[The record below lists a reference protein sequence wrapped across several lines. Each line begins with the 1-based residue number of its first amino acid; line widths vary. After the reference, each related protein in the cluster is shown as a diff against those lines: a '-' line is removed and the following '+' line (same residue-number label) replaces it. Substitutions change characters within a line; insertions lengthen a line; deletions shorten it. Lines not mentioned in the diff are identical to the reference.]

1 METWD
6 AIRSKRAIRDY
17 DPRPV
22 PDDVIRRVLDAGRR
36 AGSAR
41 NVQPWRFILVR
52 DPERKKALS
61 ECGRFAGHLATAAF
75 AVVICTDAG
84 HRKWAGFDAGRAAQN
99 MMLAAWDQGV
109 GSCVVALHDEARARD
124 LLGVPPTYDIQVA
137 IAFGYPSTQGEG
149 RFQRFVRTKV
159 LRVTGRRPLEEMV
172 FEEQW
177 GRRWGQSAFN
187 L

>member
-1 METWD
+1 METWE
-6 AIRSKRAIRDY
+6 AIRTKRAIRDY

-22 PDDVIRRVLDAGRR
+22 PDEIIRRVLDAGRR

-52 DPERKKALS
+52 DEARKKALS

-84 HRKWAGFDAGRAAQN
+84 HRKWAGLDAGRAAQN

-109 GSCVVALHDEARARD
+109 GSCVVALHDEARARQ
-124 LLGVPPTYDIQVA
+124 LLGVPPTHDIQVA
-137 IAFGYPSTQGEG
+137 IAFGYPASKGEG

-159 LRVTGRRPLEEMV
+159 LRVTGRKSLEEVV
-172 FEEQW
+172 FEE
-177 GRRWGQSAFN
+177 RWGKRWLQVTS
-187 L
+187 